1 MVESWQF
8 YILFF
13 MLVLISYLF
22 FVFERAL
29 FQMLRTTVN
38 LNLSE
43 ECFRNNEL
51 SSSVFGFVMQALFVM
66 SIAYFSF
73 WCIAEFTLFDSYEN
87 MSLYLLCVVF
97 FVLLYV
103 IKNIFLIGI
112 SLIFPFGQD
121 VSFYRFNLNIL
132 NQTLGVALVPCLF
145 LLTYSYSEIKI
156 YIMWFILFLIVFV
169 WLLRYFKLFAIGLKH
184 IRFYKF
190 YFFIYFCT
198 SEIIPNLVLIKI
210 FYSL

>member
-1 MVESWQF
+1 MF
-8 YILFF
+8 
-13 MLVLISYLF
+13 
-22 FVFERAL
+22 

-51 SSSVFGFVMQALFVM
+51 SSSIFGLVMQALFVM

-73 WCIAEFTLFDSYEN
+73 WCIAEFNLFDSYEN

-103 IKNIFLIGI
+103 IKNIFLIGV

-121 VSFYRFNLNIL
+121 VSFYRFNLN
-132 NQTLGVALVPCLF
+132 
-145 LLTYSYSEIKI
+145 K
-156 YIMWFILFLIVFV
+156 LI
-169 WLLRYFKLFAIGLKH
+169 
-184 IRFYKF
+184 
-190 YFFIYFCT
+190 
-198 SEIIPNLVLIKI
+198 
-210 FYSL
+210 